1 MAHAWLAHS
10 LLSMNLPEESKSQL
24 SDALRMTLKT
34 KSGPSLKHCL
44 PAAALFLAREGQSE
58 QAVEIYEVACTFPH
72 VANSRLFD
80 DVVGNEIGALA
91 DSLAQEVAEAARQR
105 GRERDPWETAGE
117 LLAELEAGETQ
128 I

>member
-80 DVVGNEIGALA
+80 DVVGNEIG
-91 DSLAQEVAEAARQR
+91 
-105 GRERDPWETAGE
+105 ERDPWETAGE